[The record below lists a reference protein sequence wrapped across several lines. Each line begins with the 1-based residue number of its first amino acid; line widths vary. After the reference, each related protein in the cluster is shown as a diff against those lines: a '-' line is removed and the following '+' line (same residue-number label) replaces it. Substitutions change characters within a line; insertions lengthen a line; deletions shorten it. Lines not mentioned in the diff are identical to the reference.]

1 MFVHFRFSYFLSRVF
16 LSLVMCSVRL
26 VICFRFVY
34 DILTFRSRVVLAYHV
49 FPFLRLS
56 LCFVIGSL
64 SCVSVF
70 AFVSLFCDWL
80 FVMCLVRV

>member
-1 MFVHFRFSYFLSRVF
+1 MF

-26 VICFRFVY
+26 VMFFRFVY
-34 DILTFRSRVVLAYHV
+34 DIFKFRSRVGLACHV
-49 FPFLRLS
+49 FLFLHSS

-80 FVMCLVRV
+80 YVMCLVRV